1 MPIMDNDYLKKLAD
15 ESNENFK
22 NELEKL
28 YNGSKERHVSN
39 RNTNTSRNVINVCR
53 AWVSKLVNRI
63 RKFNTRCD

>member
-1 MPIMDNDYLKKLAD
+1 MSRMDNDYLKKLAD

-28 YNGSKERHVSN
+28 YNRSKERHVSN

-53 AWVSKLVNRI
+53 TWIQVFIDRI
-63 RKFNTRCD
+63 RQLNARRN